1 MFALGNLGLGTEAP
15 AAWKWNWAKNVAI
28 PLNHN
33 ANGQAK
39 TVQEHLRRLAVLYK
53 LPSPGKV
60 DGELG
65 PSAFATYNKLRTMP
79 LAVSGLQLYSDVK
92 ALAEDSMA
100 VGYTLA
106 QISGGTSL
114 PLPASPPKA
123 TSVQVASG
131 PALPGAQ
138 AAGFAL
144 PAGGGSKLADTTV
157 YALGIAAVI
166 AGVMYVRSQAAK
178 RGA

>member
-1 MFALGNLGLGTEAP
+1 MFALGNYGLGAEAP

-28 PLNHN
+28 PLNNN

-53 LPSPGKV
+53 LPSPGRV

-65 PSAFATYNKLRTMP
+65 PSAFTTYNKLRMMP
-79 LAVSGLQLYSDVK
+79 LAVSGLQAYADVK

-114 PLPASPPKA
+114 PVPASPPKA
-123 TSVQVASG
+123 AVQVASG

-138 AAGFAL
+138 AASFDL
-144 PAGGGSKLADTTV
+144 PGGSNKIADTTV
-157 YALGIAAVI
+157 YALGIAAVV
-166 AGVMYVRSQAAK
+166 AGVWYVRSQASK